1 MTKFLKTLAPAALL
15 VLPMIPA
22 TDASAQMVCGQR
34 EDIVAQLESKYGE
47 VRRSYGLQQ
56 GRGVVEVFANG
67 DSGSW
72 TILVTSPQGKTCLMA
87 AGEAFQ
93 ADELAVADTPA

>member
-1 MTKFLKTLAPAALL
+1 MMKTLKTLIPLGALAL
-15 VLPMIPA
+15 IALPSF
-22 TDASAQMVCGQR
+22 DAEAQMVCGQR
-34 EDIVAQLESKYGE
+34 EDIVSQLKNKYGE
-47 VRRSYGLQQ
+47 VRYSYGLQQ

-72 TILVTSPQGKTCLMA
+72 TILVTSPQGKSCLMA

-93 ADELAVADTPA
+93 ADEVATVDTPA